1 MSEGDRSNAN
11 RAGTDGGRTHASTSV
26 LIAAVSLLATSL
38 GVSAA
43 TSVDSMAPRGFPP
56 RPTFDRLAE
65 LAVGRVP
72 KAQSKYESSQL
83 KLKRPLKSMQYKR
96 RTR

>member
-11 RAGTDGGRTHASTSV
+11 KAWTAGGRKHAGTSV
-26 LIAAVSLLATSL
+26 LLAAVSLLGTSL

-43 TSVDSMAPRGFPP
+43 TPVDSMAPRGSSVP
-56 RPTFDRLAE
+56 PTFDRLAE
-65 LAVGRVP
+65 RAVGRVRRV
-72 KAQSKYESSQL
+72 QSKHESNQI
-83 KLKRPLKSMQYKR
+83 KLKRPLKSMQIKL